1 MFNLLKFVV
10 LAAVV
15 AAGTAMAIAVS
26 LVAFIAVIN
35 GTAQHLA
42 SDEAIDLM
50 GLIGGYLAPWVT
62 AAKLVNF
69 AWWLRRSHK
78 ASKRLDFA
86 VSMAYDSPGLYGVR
100 ENVLDAM
107 VEYQR
112 VFNEQAGWLAINR
125 KTSVALTEAEL
136 ADARRAIRYI
146 DTRSM

>member
-1 MFNLLKFVV
+1 VFNLLKFIV

-50 GLIGGYLAPWVT
+50 GLIAGYLAPWVA
-62 AAKLVNF
+62 AAKFLNF

-86 VSMAYDSPGLYGVR
+86 VSMAYNSPGLYGVR
-100 ENVLDAM
+100 DSVVDAM
-107 VEYQR
+107 KTYDE
-112 VFNEQAGWLAINR
+112 VFREQAGWLAVNR
-125 KTSVALTEAEL
+125 KTALALLEAEWHNARVALHH
-136 ADARRAIRYI
+136 I
-146 DTRSM
+146 DTRSV